1 MPKIPTL
8 LIVLNAFLVLS
19 SCKGQKN
26 TTTAEVKDFP
36 DMELIMEENYSGSEV
51 EETLIIKDQKS
62 LAAFFGKIN
71 RTRKPGLP
79 IPEVDFSNEMLFI
92 WCAGAEV
99 TEMPEL
105 YLAQETKDAYILS
118 KDQKN
123 NKTETKTVTS
133 PFRIY
138 KLPNTSK
145 DVIFEGTDN
154 RLD

>member
-1 MPKIPTL
+1 MSKKLTFL
-8 LIVLNAFLVLS
+8 LVLNGFLLFS

-26 TTTAEVKDFP
+26 TTAENIKGFP
-36 DMELIMEENYSGSEV
+36 GMELIMEENYSGSEV

-62 LAAFFGKIN
+62 LVDFFGKIN

-79 IPEVDFSNEMLFI
+79 IPEVNFTRETLFI

-138 KLPNTSK
+138 KLPNNSK
-145 DVIFEGTDN
+145 HIRFESSGN
-154 RLD
+154 R